1 MNMSAVVTIAGRDA
15 RAGLRNRWF
24 LLYSALFLV
33 MSVGFSWV
41 ALAGSDVTGQAGFGR
56 TSAGL
61 LNLMLLMVPLIGL
74 TVGAQSIVGDR
85 QDRSLEYL
93 LAQPVSALEVYAG
106 KYLGAA
112 FSIVLLLV
120 FGFGWSGVVMAVRG
134 SASSAS
140 DFILL
145 VVLTTLL
152 ALGMLSIGFL
162 ISSISPQTAAALGIA
177 VSLWLG
183 FVVIGD
189 LGIMGSALVM
199 DLDPPALLGLT
210 LANPLDTYKL
220 LSVDLLGASLDVL
233 GPAGVYA
240 TDRFGGNLA
249 AVLLAVEAGWVLLPL
264 PIGYWL
270 FQRMD
275 VR

>member
-1 MNMSAVVTIAGRDA
+1 VADDAPVFSAE
-15 RAGLRNRWF
+15 LRNRWF

-74 TVGAQSIVGDR
+74 TIGAQSIVGDR

-93 LAQPVSALEVYAG
+93 LAQPVSTLEVYAG

-112 FSIVLLLV
+112 FSIVLLLI

-134 SASSAS
+134 SASSSS

-152 ALGMLSIGFL
+152 ALAMLSVGFL
-162 ISSISPQTAAALGIA
+162 ISSVSPQTAAALGIA

-189 LGIMGSALVM
+189 LGIMGSSLVM
-199 DLDPPALLGLT
+199 NLDPPALLGLT
-210 LANPLDTYKL
+210 MANPLDTYKIL
-220 LSVDLLGASLDVL
+220 GVDLLGASLDVL

-249 AVLLAVEAGWVLLPL
+249 AVLLGVEALWVLLPL

-270 FQRMD
+270 FRRMD

>member
-1 MNMSAVVTIAGRDA
+1 MSWNAVVTIAGRDA
-15 RAGLRNRWF
+15 RAGMRNRWF
-24 LLYSALFLV
+24 LLYAALFLM

-93 LAQPVSALEVYAG
+93 MAQPVSALDVYIG

-112 FSIVLLLV
+112 MSIVVLLV
-120 FGFGWSGVVMAVRG
+120 FGFGWSGVVLALRG
-134 SASSAS
+134 GSSSAAN
-140 DFILL
+140 FVLL

-152 ALGMLSIGFL
+152 ALGMLSVGFL

-177 VSLWLG
+177 VSLWLA

-199 DLDPPALLGLT
+199 NLDPPALLGLT

-240 TDRFGGNLA
+240 NDRFGSNLA
-249 AVLLAVEAGWVLLPL
+249 AMLLGLEALWVLLPL

>member
-1 MNMSAVVTIAGRDA
+1 MNWSAVATIAGRDA

-112 FSIVLLLV
+112 FAIVLLLV

-134 SASSAS
+134 SSGSAA
-140 DFILL
+140 DFVLL
-145 VVLTTLL
+145 VVLTMLL
-152 ALGMLSIGFL
+152 ALGMLSVGFL
-162 ISSISPQTAAALGIA
+162 ISSVSPQTAAALGIV

-199 DLDPPALLGLT
+199 NLDPSALLGLT

-240 TDRFGGNLA
+240 TDRFGDNLA
-249 AVLLAVEAGWVLLPL
+249 AYLLGIEALWVLLPL
-264 PIGYWL
+264 PLGYWL
-270 FQRMD
+270 FKRMD

>member
-140 DFILL
+140 DFVLL

-152 ALGMLSIGFL
+152 ALGMLSVGFL

-199 DLDPPALLGLT
+199 DLDPSALLGLT

-220 LSVDLLGASLDVL
+220 LGVDLLGASLDVL

-249 AVLLAVEAGWVLLPL
+249 AVLLGVEAIWVLLPL

>member
-1 MNMSAVVTIAGRDA
+1 MNAVVTIAGRDA

-24 LLYSALFLV
+24 LLYSALFPV

-93 LAQPVSALEVYAG
+93 LAQPVSAFDVYAG

-120 FGFGWSGVVMAVRG
+120 FGFGWSGVVMAARG

-152 ALGMLSIGFL
+152 ALGMLSVGFL

-199 DLDPPALLGLT
+199 DFDPSVLLGLT

-249 AVLLAVEAGWVLLPL
+249 AVLLGVEALWVLLPL
-264 PIGYWL
+264 PAGYWF